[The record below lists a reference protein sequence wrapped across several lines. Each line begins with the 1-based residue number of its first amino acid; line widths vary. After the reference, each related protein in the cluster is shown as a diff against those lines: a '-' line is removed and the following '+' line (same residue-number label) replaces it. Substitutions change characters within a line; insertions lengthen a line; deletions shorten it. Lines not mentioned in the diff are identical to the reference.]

1 MSDAVRVTALVPV
14 DPATAFEIFTRETA
28 LWWRR
33 DLRFRVSGDA
43 PGALTFEGEP
53 ADRVIE
59 RFDDGRVVE
68 IGRVLV
74 WEPGYRVM
82 FEWTS
87 RCLPAGRTEDDVRFT
102 ERQHLTE
109 VTVEHRGLERPYNY
123 QASREQLALWWADL
137 ITAYRQRLH
146 EGSAASGTDMHDRHE

>member
-87 RCLPAGRTEDDVRFT
+87 RCLPAGRTEVDVRFT
-102 ERQHLTE
+102 ERQHLT
-109 VTVEHRGLERPYNY
+109 TALRLGFRHRHR
-123 QASREQLALWWADL
+123 RLALGHVDDVS
-137 ITAYRQRLH
+137 AYDACRHPFRVIG
-146 EGSAASGTDMHDRHE
+146 EPSGPDHA

>member
-1 MSDAVRVTALVPV
+1 MSHAVRVTAIVPV

-33 DLRFRVSGDA
+33 ELRFRVSGDA
-43 PGALTFEGEP
+43 AGVLTFEGEP
-53 ADRVIE
+53 ADWVIE

-74 WEPGYRVM
+74 WQPGARVM

-87 RCLPAGRTEDDVRFT
+87 RHLPAGRTEVDVRFT
-102 ERQHLTE
+102 PRQHLTE
-109 VTVEHRGLERPYNY
+109 VSVEHRGLERPYDSH
-123 QASREQLALWWADL
+123 AFRDQLALWWGDL
-137 ITAYRQRLH
+137 VTAYRQRLRNR
-146 EGSAASGTDMHDRHE
+146 AAAATVSRGR